1 MENTAKDPIVKT
13 VVEAFLK
20 RSNEGLEKY
29 GTSLARE
36 DLSTLEWLNHAQEE
50 LMDAVLYIERLKKFF
65 EKEL

>member
-1 MENTAKDPIVKT
+1 MQNTTKDPIVKT

-20 RSNEGLEKY
+20 RSNVGLEKY

-50 LMDAVLYIERLKKFF
+50 LMDAVLYLERLKKNF
-65 EKEL
+65 

>member
-20 RSNEGLEKY
+20 RSNVGLEKY

-50 LMDAVLYIERLKKFF
+50 LMDAVLYLERLKKNFQ
-65 EKEL
+65 K

>member
-50 LMDAVLYIERLKKFF
+50 LMDAVLYIERLKKNF
-65 EKEL
+65 EK

>member
-1 MENTAKDPIVKT
+1 MAKATKDPIVNN

-29 GTSLARE
+29 GTTLARE
-36 DLSTLEWLNHAQEE
+36 DLTTLEWLKHAQEE

-65 EKEL
+65 EK